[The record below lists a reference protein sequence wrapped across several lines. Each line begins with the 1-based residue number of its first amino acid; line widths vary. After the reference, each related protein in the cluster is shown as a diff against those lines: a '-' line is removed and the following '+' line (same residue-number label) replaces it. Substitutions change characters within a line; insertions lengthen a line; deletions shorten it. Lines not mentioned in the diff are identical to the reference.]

1 MKVHEWMTRD
11 PVTVSKDEDVRGCMN
26 LMTEHS
32 IRHLPVVENQKL
44 VGFVT
49 ESDLREVSSTPSAED
64 TSIED
69 FVVRGPITVSPDTDI
84 EDAAKLIYYHKIG
97 GLPVVD
103 DEEFVGIITV
113 VDLLGVFIEL
123 MGVMKSSSRID
134 VILGDDPEA
143 FERVSAL
150 IRAEGGDIISVGMS
164 GDRSE
169 TERIHFFRLEKCD
182 VEHISSVLQD
192 AGYDVVSSAT

>member
-1 MKVHEWMTRD
+1 MKVHEWMTRN
-11 PVTVSKDEDVRGCMN
+11 PVTVSKDEDVRGCMD

-32 IRHLPVVENQKL
+32 IRHLPVVEDQKL

-49 ESDLREVSSTPSAED
+49 ESDLREVSSTSSTKGA
-64 TSIED
+64 SIED
-69 FVVRGPITVSPDTDI
+69 FMVRGPITVTPDTDI

-113 VDLLGVFIEL
+113 VDLLGVFIDL

-134 VILGDDPEA
+134 VILGDEPEA

-150 IRAEGGDIISVGMS
+150 IRGEGGEIISVGMS
-164 GDRSE
+164 GDHSK

-182 VEHISSVLQD
+182 VEHISNTLQD
-192 AGYDVVSSAT
+192 AGYEVVSSAT

>member
-1 MKVHEWMTRD
+1 MKVHEWMTRN
-11 PVTVSKDEDVRGCMN
+11 PVTVSKDEDVRGCMD

-32 IRHLPVVENQKL
+32 IRHLPVVEDQKL

-49 ESDLREVSSTPSAED
+49 ESDLREVSSTSSTKGA
-64 TSIED
+64 SIED
-69 FVVRGPITVSPDTDI
+69 FMVRGPITVTPDTDI

-103 DEEFVGIITV
+103 EEEFVGIITV

-134 VILGDDPEA
+134 VVLGEEPEA

-150 IRAEGGDIISVGMS
+150 IRGEGGEIISVGMS
-164 GDRSE
+164 GDHSK

-182 VEHISSVLQD
+182 VEHISNMLQD
-192 AGYDVVSSAT
+192 AGYEVVSSAT